1 MTDIDPMEPKGA
13 EFARCEKNRI
23 YFGSDGFYIEYY
35 IDGNTQEFLRG
46 VNAAHRRAVEEAVKK
61 AHREWADKIP
71 VYGLESMADIVKE
84 AESRVW
90 EAAAKIAEGERV
102 EEIGPGDDAYNTA
115 VKHIAEALRAKAASS

>member
-1 MTDIDPMEPKGA
+1 MEPKGA
-13 EFARCEKNRI
+13 EFARLEGDYLILGDDRFPAWRPKGEICDRI
-23 YFGSDGFYIEYY
+23 
-35 IDGNTQEFLRG
+35 
-46 VNAAHRRAVEEAVKK
+46 NAAHRRAVEEAVKK

-90 EAAAKIAEGERV
+90 EEAAKIAEGERV